1 MGGRE
6 TGEGRE
12 KKKKTEKSTQC
23 ARAAPLIWLTSCH
36 VQDSGGG
43 GRAAETPVALG
54 SVLE

>member
-36 VQDSGGG
+36 VQDRGGG

-54 SVLE
+54 SVSE